1 MQALPRLLRA
11 ATLFVA
17 CLAPALPATAASLP
31 VIREAWISAP
41 DEGEEMDSLAAWH
54 PDDGHAW
61 LVASA
66 KETQRLLLFD
76 ADSGIRIG
84 ASGGP
89 GEGPG
94 QFRRPNGVA
103 VAGDLLF
110 VVERDGRRVQV
121 LHLPDFAVLGEFGA
135 TELQLPYGIWVDG
148 SSPGGVTAYVTD
160 SFMADFATA
169 QLPPRERLGER
180 VKRYRISVDGDGRL
194 QSRYLG
200 AFGDTGDAGALRMV
214 ESIAGDPANGRLLV
228 AEEDNRVGSTLREY
242 SLDGRFLGRN
252 LPPFEDDAEGVVLWT
267 CGADAGYWIAVDQL
281 DPTRFHLF
289 DRRTLAPVASF
300 SGTRTALTD
309 GVALHARPT
318 ARFPH
323 GALYALNRDHA
334 ISAFDLRDLARR
346 LALAPACAR

>member
-11 ATLFVA
+11 TALLLAV
-17 CLAPALPATAASLP
+17 LAPALPATAASLP

-41 DEGEEMDSLAAWH
+41 DEGEEMDSLAVWQPAGG
-54 PDDGHAW
+54 PAW

-76 ADSGIRIG
+76 AASGIRIG

-89 GEGPG
+89 GEAPG

-121 LHLPDFAVLGEFGA
+121 LHLPDFTVLGEFGA
-135 TELQLPYGIWVDG
+135 AELQLPYGIWIDATAPEG
-148 SSPGGVTAYVTD
+148 LTAYVTD

-214 ESIAGDPANGRLLV
+214 ESIAGDPAQGRVLV
-228 AEEDNRVGSTLREY
+228 ADEDNRVGSTLREY
-242 SLDGRFLGRN
+242 SLDGRFLGHN
-252 LPPFEDDAEGVVLWT
+252 LPPFEDDAEGVVLWP
-267 CGADAGYWIAVDQL
+267 CAGDAGYWIAVDQL
-281 DPTRFHLF
+281 DPTLFRLF
-289 DRRTLAPVASF
+289 DRRTLAPAGSFTGAS
-300 SGTRTALTD
+300 TALTD
-309 GVALHARPT
+309 GVALQARPT
-318 ARFPH
+318 PRFPH
-323 GALYALNRDHA
+323 GALYALNGDRA
-334 ISAFDLRDLARR
+334 VSAFDLRDIAHR
-346 LALAPACAR
+346 LRLDRACLR